1 MQSLCTRVY
10 GTLGNNSFSNL
21 KNSDRLAYLVIL
33 GLVEWSE
40 SSALALLPQIAQKF
54 FILDFILETQLLTHC
69 FVFREKELIS
79 RNLFISFL
87 KPEFQSSEIRH
98 CFSSQLLQIFLL
110 GLSLFFTL
118 FSCSL
123 SVTLFVSVI
132 FLNQTIIILDFQ
144 TQKPFLLSFKYL
156 IRFFVIKE
164 LLVRN

>member
-1 MQSLCTRVY
+1 
-10 GTLGNNSFSNL
+10 
-21 KNSDRLAYLVIL
+21 
-33 GLVEWSE
+33 
-40 SSALALLPQIAQKF
+40 
-54 FILDFILETQLLTHC
+54 
-69 FVFREKELIS
+69 VFREKELIS

-132 FLNQTIIILDFQ
+132 FLNQPIIILDVQ
-144 TQKPFLLSFKYL
+144 TQKPSLLSFKYL